1 MQFEYLG
8 TCTHAIV
15 WMETSSSFKLWLCFP
30 AGEPGLGARPAE
42 TDGVWTE
49 PHDAGCHAHPGGP
62 TSETAPPSGGG
73 EAQIPKPG
81 GAAHPTAAVSLIL
94 SKKHSK
100 QSGGLGWFGEVN
112 DSWCFQLFTQSVDSV
127 SWYV

>member
-1 MQFEYLG
+1 
-8 TCTHAIV
+8 
-15 WMETSSSFKLWLCFP
+15 METSLSFKLWLCFP

-62 TSETAPPSGGG
+62 ASETAPPSGGG

-94 SKKHSK
+94 SNKHSK
-100 QSGGLGWFGEVN
+100 YSQVVSVGLVRWTIH
-112 DSWCFQLFTQSVDSV
+112 DV
-127 SWYV
+127 SSCLSKV